1 MKHNITRSL
10 TVWLAL
16 CCAVLFATASLTS
29 AQGSTGCFDA
39 AGGPIPCTATP
50 QPTARPTER
59 PTDAPQQPQQ
69 PQPTAMPTSTPL
81 PTAIPLQP
89 MPTTGPCVV
98 GSSGA
103 ERVNVR
109 QNPSTNGT
117 ILGSVLVNSTVPAV
131 GIVEIDEIF
140 WVITPLGFISESALR
155 FGGEDCAQLAKVTLP
170 TSTGP
175 FVLRQDTDGDGEDDV
190 QYLQYK
196 MTDVLV
202 SSISTGG
209 SAAAFDPENTTIFWP
224 PFEPA
229 EPVGLL
235 LPAVQKVREAAARLG
250 HGCGDMTVFDPS
262 SPVPGCVLVL
272 DDLTI
277 LCNQDHCIGRQG
289 ESAQPIDLD
298 TIIRTIYLPTQP
310 GSETASGVQVA
321 VGDLTSDTSDST
333 IPYIPELI
341 FIPRP
346 PVDDDGSISGG
357 EIECADV
364 SITVGPFSLGGCLL
378 VSSNIIAFC
387 ISDICLYDEL

>member
-16 CCAVLFATASLTS
+16 CCAILFATASLTS

-50 QPTARPTER
+50 QPTQPTR
-59 PTDAPQQPQQ
+59 ATDVPQQPQQ

-81 PTAIPLQP
+81 PTAVPLIP

-98 GSSGA
+98 ASSGA
-103 ERVNVR
+103 ERINVR
-109 QNPSTNGT
+109 ETPSTNGT
-117 ILGSVLVNSTVPAV
+117 ILGSILINSTVPAA
-131 GIVEIDEIF
+131 GIVEMDEIF

-175 FVLRQDTDGDGEDDV
+175 FVLRQDTDGDGTDDV

-196 MTDVLV
+196 LKDVLV
-202 SSISTGG
+202 SSATGETAETTG
-209 SAAAFDPENTTIFWP
+209 FDPDDTLIFWP

-250 HGCGDMTVFDPS
+250 DGCGDTTVFNPTTG
-262 SPVPGCVLVL
+262 VPGCVFGGS
-272 DDLTI
+272 DI
-277 LCNQDHCIGRQG
+277 LIFCTMQYCAGQQSANPQG
-289 ESAQPIDLD
+289 IDLD
-298 TIIRTIYLPTQP
+298 TLIRTIYLPPNEPQP
-310 GSETASGVQVA
+310 LTPAFMKL
-321 VGDLTSDTSDST
+321 GDVKGESTDST
-333 IPYIPELI
+333 VPLIPELI
-341 FIPRP
+341 FVPRP
-346 PVDDDGSISGG
+346 PTNDDGSTSGEG
-357 EIECADV
+357 IECADAGI
-364 SITVGPFSLGGCLL
+364 SVGPFSIGGCLL
-378 VSSNIIAFC
+378 LSANIAAFC
-387 ISDICLYDEL
+387 ISDICVYHEW